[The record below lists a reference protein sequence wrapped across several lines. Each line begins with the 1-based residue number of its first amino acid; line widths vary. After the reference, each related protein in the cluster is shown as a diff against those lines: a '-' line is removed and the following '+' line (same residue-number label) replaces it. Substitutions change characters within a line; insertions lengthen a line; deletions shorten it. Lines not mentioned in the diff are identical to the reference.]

1 MVQRHLALGVGHLG
15 NRHAADLAVLQGH
28 HLAKLPGQH
37 QLRGFVA
44 VAGGQYAV
52 VGRGVTA
59 ALNVAQH
66 GGAHLAVQVGLQLL
80 AQDVANTAQA
90 YWVGAAWHV
99 RLHGL
104 AITALLGPFA
114 NADDGVALALFAA
127 AAGGSD
133 GGHVVIHLGQQDHI
147 GPAGQPRLQHQPA
160 GVAAHGFD
168 NHHAVVAVGRAFDP
182 VQGLG
187 DGGHG
192 RIKAKAALA
201 VSNIVVNGLGH
212 AHAVH
217 ARGLGHAVRQAHGAI
232 AANGHHHLQPQ
243 RLHIG
248 LHLGQGGGIFQGIG
262 AVAGAQN
269 GAAPVQDARDIVPAQ
284 RPCLRLRGHQAFKT
298 VGNAQHLAL
307 AIADQGFGHGADDG
321 VQSGAVAA
329 AGEDAN
335 FHGGSL
341 SYSRAGSKRSACW

>member
-1 MVQRHLALGVGHLG
+1 MNLLASLRYLVALHEHRHFGRAAQACHITQPALSNALRALEKEFGVVVVRRGRSFEGFTPEGERVLATAQRMLHEHQMLQQDLSSDAAHPRGTLRLGAVPTAMPILARFAAQLQARHPGIVPVALSMSSQALEAGLESIALDLALGYTD
-15 NRHAADLAVLQGH
+15 RM
-28 HLAKLPGQH
+28 P
-37 QLRGFVA
+37 
-44 VAGGQYAV
+44 
-52 VGRGVTA
+52 
-59 ALNVAQH
+59 
-66 GGAHLAVQVGLQLL
+66 
-80 AQDVANTAQA
+80 
-90 YWVGAAWHV
+90 
-99 RLHGL
+99 
-104 AITALLGPFA
+104 
-114 NADDGVALALFAA
+114 
-127 AAGGSD
+127 
-133 GGHVVIHLGQQDHI
+133 
-147 GPAGQPRLQHQPA
+147 
-160 GVAAHGFD
+160 
-168 NHHAVVAVGRAFDP
+168 
-182 VQGLG
+182 
-187 DGGHG
+187 
-192 RIKAKAALA
+192 
-201 VSNIVVNGLGH
+201 
-212 AHAVH
+212 
-217 ARGLGHAVRQAHGAI
+217 ARGLGHAVCQAHGAI